1 VCEIPNLTVSKAVL
15 EGLMSATAYPD
26 TFDIGRVTV
35 RAFDVV
41 RHNLVLLIALTLI
54 LYGLPR
60 LGASLLHFSTNAM
73 PAFPRGIFSLTSAI
87 YGLAAALGY
96 CALQPAVFR
105 VAAAEM
111 NGAQTDI
118 LSCLK
123 TGLKFL
129 LPILGV
135 IIVSCIGIAFGV
147 ILLIVPGLF
156 LATIWSVA
164 SPSAV
169 FERLGV
175 ANSLQRS
182 AALTQGFRWPVF
194 AIVIVFFIA
203 SMLLGNAFE
212 HAQHGMFGDVGFFH
226 DVGRAVRELTDD
238 VLDSILAL
246 IAAVLVFS
254 VYYELRLVKE
264 GAGPEELTDILE

>member
-1 VCEIPNLTVSKAVL
+1 VAVL

-35 RAFDVV
+35 RAFDII

-60 LGASLLHFSTNAM
+60 LGASLLHFSTGSM
-73 PAFPRGIFSLTSAI
+73 PAFPGAIFNMTSAV

-118 LSCLK
+118 VSCLK

-135 IIVSCIGIAFGV
+135 IIVTFIGVLIGC

-169 FERLGV
+169 LERLGV
-175 ANSLQRS
+175 GNALQRS

-203 SMLLGNAFE
+203 SALIGNAFE
-212 HAQHGMFGDVGFFH
+212 HAQHGMFHGMSFFQ

-238 VLDSILAL
+238 ILDSILAL
-246 IAAVLVFS
+246 MAAVLVFS
-254 VYYELRLVKE
+254 VYFELRLVKE
-264 GAGPEELTDILE
+264 GAGPEELTDILD

>member
-1 VCEIPNLTVSKAVL
+1 
-15 EGLMSATAYPD
+15 MSAAAYPD

-35 RAFDVV
+35 RSFDII

-54 LYGLPR
+54 FYGLPR
-60 LGASLLHFSTNAM
+60 LGASLLNISTHSM
-73 PAFPRGIFSLTSAI
+73 PAFPGAIFGMTSVV
-87 YGLAAALGY
+87 YWFAAALGY

-129 LPILGV
+129 LPILGL
-135 IIVSCIGIAFGV
+135 IILSFIGITIGV
-147 ILLIVPGLF
+147 VLLIVPGLF

-175 ANSLQRS
+175 GDALQRS

-203 SMLLGNAFE
+203 SMLIGNAFE
-212 HAQHGMFGDVGFFH
+212 HAQHGMFDGMGFFH
-226 DVGRAVRELTDD
+226 DIGRAVRKLTDD
-238 VLDSILAL
+238 ILDSILAL

-264 GAGPEELTDILE
+264 GAGPEELADVLD